1 LPRNVIFGFSMKPES
16 HFPKLP
22 SVSELLQHPAVEKV
36 VDRMNQSTIAQR
48 ATGFLAELQ
57 TSWRD
62 ASVGSVMPSLG
73 QMAEGLAQRLMGKP
87 DHAAPVI
94 NATGEI
100 CSPRWQAP
108 LADAAVQE
116 MLRLAGE
123 FHEPASSL
131 QQQASALLCELTGA
145 ESAWVVSS
153 YRVATR
159 LVQDTEAELAQYAG
173 LIDPLEFGLLAVPT
187 LTARVTARAEL
198 VVCDGAG
205 LLGGPSCGIIVGR
218 RAAVERLQQQ
228 PWSDVVG
235 AESLPLVAL
244 VSTLSTY
251 RMPGQVIHRIPIWQ
265 LLSAPRKNL
274 QQRCERLATLIAE
287 SDTVAEAVPTS
298 SKSTWYVSDSMQL
311 AGPTWAIRL
320 LPDGQSLEQ
329 FVLSLEKSVPTVV
342 AHIADNA
349 VWLDLRSVFPRW
361 DQQLVAAMQSTA

>member
-1 LPRNVIFGFSMKPES
+1 M
-16 HFPKLP
+16 
-22 SVSELLQHPAVEKV
+22 
-36 VDRMNQSTIAQR
+36 
-48 ATGFLAELQ
+48 
-57 TSWRD
+57 
-62 ASVGSVMPSLG
+62 
-73 QMAEGLAQRLMGKP
+73 
-87 DHAAPVI
+87 
-94 NATGEI
+94 
-100 CSPRWQAP
+100 
-108 LADAAVQE
+108 
-116 MLRLAGE
+116 
-123 FHEPASSL
+123 

-228 PWSDVVG
+228 PWSHVVG

-251 RMPGQVIHRIPIWQ
+251 RMPDQVGHRIPIWQ

-361 DQQLVAAMQSTA
+361 DQQLVAAMQSPA